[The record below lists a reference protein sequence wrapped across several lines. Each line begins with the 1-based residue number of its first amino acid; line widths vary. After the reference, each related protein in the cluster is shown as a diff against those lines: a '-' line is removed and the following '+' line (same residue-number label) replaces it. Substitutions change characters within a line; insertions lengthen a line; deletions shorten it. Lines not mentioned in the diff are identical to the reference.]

1 MTYSRRRGDFF
12 MNTYPPEMYEE
23 ILKFFSYNPYRDDKY
38 SIVEIDTD
46 EFVSERELNNTHQL

>member
-1 MTYSRRRGDFF
+1 

-23 ILKFFSYNPYRDDKY
+23 ILKFFAYNPYRDDKY

-46 EFVSERELNNTHQL
+46 EFASERELNNTHQI

>member
-1 MTYSRRRGDFF
+1 
-12 MNTYPPEMYEE
+12 MNTYPPEMYGE

-46 EFVSERELNNTHQL
+46 EFASERELNNTHQI